1 MAAPA
6 PSNQNP
12 TPNPSANT
20 SLSRKTIKDIFLE
33 HKLLALDKLDKAALE
48 AKNSQKPLQQV
59 VVDLAMADRVD
70 VLRILSKEWRVRAVD
85 LAEMDVDPDVVKLV
99 TEQNARRH
107 FAIPFAKDDKT
118 LLVAMADPR
127 DFFISEDIHLR
138 TGFDVQSYLALPED
152 ILREL
157 NKVYGMNSS
166 VSAEDMVKG
175 ITEQI
180 PDASDGSISLE
191 KMEEAVDVTEV
202 DASAPEVERIV
213 NAVIVG
219 ALQMR
224 ASDIHIEPFETKFVV
239 RYRVDGVLRE
249 AAFQIP
255 MSYRNAV
262 IAKIK
267 IMTNQMDITERRKP
281 QDGRIQV
288 SAKGNPVEFRV
299 NMVPTVFGEACVM
312 RVLDRASVKVDLNK
326 LGFHPDL
333 LDRFKGLLRKPY
345 GLILVCGPTGS
356 GKSTTLYAALN
367 SLNTPDTKILT
378 AENPVEYNLTGIVQT
393 NINTD
398 IGFTFAD
405 ALRAFLRQDPD
416 IIMVGEIRDKE
427 TAQIAMEA
435 AMTGHLVFSTIHTN
449 DAPSAVA
456 RLHEMGVP
464 TFLISGT
471 IEGVLAQRLVRRT
484 CTNCAKPIQIDKEAE
499 AIFKKYAIDVSKAKL
514 TKGKG
519 CDVCNKSGYKG
530 RLGIHE
536 LLMMDDEVRRVL
548 MTEISS
554 GPIREAGVKGGMRL
568 MMLDGLIKVA
578 QGLTT
583 IEEVFSATQ

>member
-1 MAAPA
+1 MAK
-6 PSNQNP
+6 NQN
-12 TPNPSANT
+12 TMG
-20 SLSRKTIKDIFLE
+20 RKTIKDIFVE
-33 HKLLALDKLDKAALE
+33 HKLLNAEQIEKAITE
-48 AKNSQKPLQQV
+48 SKGNQKPLQQV
-59 VVDLAMADRVD
+59 VVDMKLADRVD
-70 VLRILSKEWRVRAVD
+70 VLQVLSKEWRVRAVD
-85 LAEMDVDPDVVKLV
+85 LSEMDVDPEVVKLV
-99 TEQNARRH
+99 SEQNARRH
-107 FAIPFAKDDKT
+107 FALPFAKEEKV

-138 TGFDVQSYLALPED
+138 TGYEVQSYLALPED

-157 NKVYGMNSS
+157 GKVYGMASS
-166 VSAEDMVKG
+166 VSAEEMVKG
-175 ITEQI
+175 ITEQVSD
-180 PDASDGSISLE
+180 DAGAISLE
-191 KMEEAVDVTEV
+191 KLEEAVDITEV

-213 NAVIVG
+213 NAIIVG
-219 ALQMR
+219 ALQMK
-224 ASDIHIEPFETKFVV
+224 ASDIHIEPFEAKFIV
-239 RYRVDGVLRE
+239 RYRIDGVLRE

-255 MSYRNAV
+255 MSYKNAV

-299 NMVPTVFGEACVM
+299 NIVPTVFGESCVM
-312 RVLDRASVKVDLNK
+312 RVLDRASVRVDLNK
-326 LGFHPDL
+326 LGFHPEVL
-333 LDRFKGLLRKPY
+333 KSLQEVLQRPY

-367 SLNTPDTKILT
+367 SINTPDTKILT
-378 AENPVEYNLTGIVQT
+378 AENPVEYNLSGIVQT
-393 NINTD
+393 NVNPD
-398 IGFTFAD
+398 IGFTFAE

-464 TFLISGT
+464 NFLISGT
-471 IEGVLAQRLVRRT
+471 VEAVLAQRLVRRV
-484 CTNCAKPIQIDKEAE
+484 CANCAKVIQPTDSMKEVFEKYSID
-499 AIFKKYAIDVSKAKL
+499 ISKAKFMA
-514 TKGKG
+514 GKG
-519 CDVCNKSGYKG
+519 CDTCNKTGYKG
-530 RLGIHE
+530 RVGIHE
-536 LLMMDDEVRRVL
+536 LLVMSEDIRRVL
-548 MTEISS
+548 LTEISAS
-554 GPIREAGVKGGMRL
+554 PIREQAVKNGMRL

-578 QGLTT
+578 QGQTT
-583 IEEVFSATQ
+583 VEEVLAATQ